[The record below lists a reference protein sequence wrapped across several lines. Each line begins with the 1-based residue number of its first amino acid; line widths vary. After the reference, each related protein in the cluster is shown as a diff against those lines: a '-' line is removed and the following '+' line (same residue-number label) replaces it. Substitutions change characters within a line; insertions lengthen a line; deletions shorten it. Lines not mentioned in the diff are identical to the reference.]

1 MRTVGKLIKGT
12 TVLSEQVYEIDDNE
26 GSYQERLEK
35 SLVGVCSLLQ
45 IEVPLWLSKNTR
57 ICKIQENFL

>member
-35 SLVGVCSLLQ
+35 VLLEFVACCRLRYRFGCQ
-45 IEVPLWLSKNTR
+45 R
-57 ICKIQENFL
+57 IPVNM